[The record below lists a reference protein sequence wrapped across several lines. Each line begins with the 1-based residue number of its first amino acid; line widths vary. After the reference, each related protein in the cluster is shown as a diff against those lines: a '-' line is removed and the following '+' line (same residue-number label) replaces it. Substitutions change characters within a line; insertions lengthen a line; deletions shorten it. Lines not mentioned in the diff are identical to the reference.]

1 MRPVESSRIVPFAL
15 LLLLAACGSES
26 TTPTSESDA
35 CAAAS
40 CDERDDVRQVTDTRT
55 SDGDS
60 STPDPTVADV
70 SDASDDLDTAE
81 SDIEDVTNIAP
92 EDIADSAPDA
102 TTEIP
107 LRATITAPADRS
119 GFRAGDEVAFEGTVS
134 LDGAPATSAIVQWYS
149 DREGFLDDTPPTAEG
164 TVSFSTNLL
173 TPGEH
178 TVTLEATIP
187 GIGTVTD
194 TVTVG
199 ICGFPEAFT
208 FDTDLPP
215 AEWQVIGD
223 ASRDS
228 RGWLEMTQN
237 IRDRRGAILYTG
249 NPISQGD
256 IRIRFDI
263 STGQCDEPGVCSSSA
278 TGADGFAM
286 SIIETST
293 ADEVQ
298 GILERAEGGGGL
310 GYGVSGGYGT
320 EVITAFHIEFDTW
333 YNRLNDA
340 EYHTDPTTENHIGI
354 TLNGDPGNHILWAA
368 LPNLEDNNWH
378 SVAIDVIGSTVTVRF
393 DEIVVAEEEV
403 EGLVFKGGWLAF
415 TGVTGYYSNY
425 HRFDN
430 LVITEAC
437 EL

>member
-1 MRPVESSRIVPFAL
+1 MRPVESFRIAPLAL
-15 LLLLAACGSES
+15 LLLLAACGGES
-26 TTPTSESDA
+26 TTPENESDA
-35 CAAAS
+35 CSTAS
-40 CDERDDVRQVTDTRT
+40 CEERDDVRQGTDSGAR
-55 SDGDS
+55 DVDN
-60 STPDPTVADV
+60 STPDIAVDDV
-70 SDASDDLDTAE
+70 TDASEELDTVE
-81 SDIEDVTNIAP
+81 PDS
-92 EDIADSAPDA
+92 EDIADSASEDVADIAPDVTA
-102 TTEIP
+102 ENP

-119 GFRAGDEVAFEGTVS
+119 GFRAGDNVAFEGTV
-134 LDGAPATSAIVQWYS
+134 LLEGAPADTAIVQWYS
-149 DREGFLDDTPPTAEG
+149 DRDGFLDDTPPTAEG
-164 TVSFSTNLL
+164 TVSFSTSLL

-178 TVTLEATIP
+178 IVTLEAEIP
-187 GIGTVTD
+187 GIGTATD
-194 TVTVG
+194 TVAVG

-208 FDTDLPP
+208 FDTDLP
-215 AEWQVIGD
+215 ADEWAVIGD

-263 STGQCDEPGVCSSSA
+263 STGQCNEPGVCASTA

-293 ADEVQ
+293 VDDVR
-298 GILERAEGGGGL
+298 GILERAQGGGGL

-333 YNRLNDA
+333 YNQLNDA

-378 SVAIDVIGSTVTVRF
+378 SVAIDVVGSTVTVRF
-393 DEIVVAEEEV
+393 DDVVVAEEEV

>member
-1 MRPVESSRIVPFAL
+1 MRPVESSRIAPFTL
-15 LLLLAACGSES
+15 LLFLVACGSET
-26 TTPTSESDA
+26 TTPEGDQDV
-35 CAAAS
+35 CAEPPCEA
-40 CDERDDVRQVTDTRT
+40 EQDVRQVTDART
-55 SDGDS
+55 SDVTEEVAEEVEEDTSDVGEELDAGEPDADVATDIEEE
-60 STPDPTVADV
+60 TPDVA
-70 SDASDDLDTAE
+70 T
-81 SDIEDVTNIAP
+81 DVTV
-92 EDIADSAPDA
+92 D
-102 TTEIP
+102 TG
-107 LRATITAPADRS
+107 LRATITAPSDRS
-119 GFRAGDEVAFEGTVS
+119 GFRAGDEVTFEGTVL
-134 LDGAPATSAIVQWYS
+134 LDGAPATAAIVQWYS
-149 DREGFLDDTPPTAEG
+149 DREGFLDDAPPTADG
-164 TVSFSTNLL
+164 SVSFTTDILA
-173 TPGEH
+173 PGEH
-178 TVTLEATIP
+178 IVTLEAEIP
-187 GIGTVTD
+187 GVGTVTD
-194 TVTVG
+194 AVTVG

-215 AEWQVIGD
+215 GEWEVIGD

-263 STGQCDEPGVCSSSA
+263 STGQCNDPGVCSSSA
-278 TGADGFAM
+278 TGADGFAV

-293 ADEVQ
+293 VDDVR
-298 GILERAEGGGGL
+298 GILERAQGGGGL

-320 EVITAFHIEFDTW
+320 EDITAFHIEFDTW
-333 YNRLNDA
+333 YNQLNDA

-393 DEIVVAEEEV
+393 DDVVVAEEEV
-403 EGLVFKGGWLAF
+403 EGLIFKGGWLAF

-437 EL
+437 ELR